1 MIPKII
7 GYTLRIA
14 VCYESPDYSPLKR
27 LWHDWQAKVPVGYN
41 RMHERQAIDA
51 TVAKH
56 REWKGLFAIGGCV
69 IGESAIFE
77 GEGKG

>member
-1 MIPKII
+1 MIPKVI

-27 LWHDWQAKVPVGYN
+27 LWNDQYAKVPVGYN
-41 RMHERQAIDA
+41 HMHERQAIET
-51 TVAKH
+51 TVAKY
-56 REWKGLFAIGGCV
+56 REWRGLLAIGGCV

-77 GEGKG
+77 RENKV